1 MSDSTTLKYSI
12 ISFLRV
18 CHQLIPTTCPQSLHK
33 DYYYCACV
41 CAAPRK
47 IPVNYNWLLPHA
59 TRFEL
64 CFNTPQTWEQKISV
78 LYQRIMTLVLHLSYL
93 RYFESVLGIDAT
105 FDASKTRWQIVLW
118 SLQDGS
124 KFTTA
129 LCSFMP
135 LSLPKNKEK
144 YKHCTFTWWNYVY
157 TH

>member
-1 MSDSTTLKYSI
+1 MSPINPNHLSK
-12 ISFLRV
+12 
-18 CHQLIPTTCPQSLHK
+18 K
-33 DYYYCACV
+33 CAQRLLLLCVCV

-47 IPVNYNWLLPHA
+47 IPVNYNGLLPHA

-64 CFNTPQTWEQKISV
+64 CFNTPQTWVQKISV
-78 LYQRIMTLVLHLSYL
+78 LYQRILALMLRLSYL
-93 RYFESVLGIDAT
+93 RHFESVLGTDAT
-105 FDASKTRWQIVLW
+105 LDTSKTRWQIVLW

-129 LCSFMP
+129 LCSFIP

-144 YKHCTFTWWNYVY
+144 YKHYTFTCRHEVY